1 MIKKKW
7 YSIAFTLP
15 AIIFLVSGSLFP
27 LFYSLVRSFQQ
38 WNLNVP
44 GNLIKFVGFSNYAQL
59 FSRFDIFFNPL
70 IITLIFVISSV
81 FLEFILA
88 MILALLLSSRDI
100 KGKNFFRTCLLIP
113 MATTPVIVGLI
124 GKYIFSDFGIF
135 NHYINKLGIPSQPLL
150 GSSIMALVVVIF
162 IEVWQW
168 TPFMTLIL
176 EAGLNNIPQSVVE
189 AANIDGAKP
198 LQVFRLIKIPL
209 LKRLIVIA
217 LMLRTMDCIR
227 IFDMIWS
234 LTGGGPINATETL
247 SLAAYRIV
255 FRYFNIGLGSAY
267 CYLILIITIAISIF
281 FVNILRREEQKAW

>member
-1 MIKKKW
+1 MVKKKW

-15 AIIFLVSGSLFP
+15 AIIFLASGSLFP
-27 LFYSLVRSFQQ
+27 FFYSLVRSFQQ

-44 GNLIKFVGFSNYAQL
+44 GNKISFVGFGNYIQI
-59 FSRFDIFFNPL
+59 FSRFDIFGKPL
-70 IITLIFVISSV
+70 IVTLIFVISSV

-100 KGKNFFRTCLLIP
+100 KGKDFFRTCLLIP

-124 GKYIFSDFGIF
+124 GKYIFSDFGIV
-135 NHYINKLGIPSQPLL
+135 NHYINILGIPSQPWI
-150 GSSIMALVVVIF
+150 GSPIMALVVVIF

-176 EAGLNNIPQSVVE
+176 EAGLNSIPQSAIE

-198 LQVFRLIKIPL
+198 LQVFRFIKIPL
-209 LKRLIVIA
+209 LKRLIVLA
-217 LMLRTMDCIR
+217 LVLRTMDCIR
-227 IFDMIWS
+227 IFDMVWS
-234 LTGGGPINATETL
+234 LTGGGPVNATETL
-247 SLAAYRIV
+247 SIAAYRIV

-267 CYLILIITIAISIF
+267 CYLILIITIAVSLF
-281 FVNILRREEQKAW
+281 FVNILKREEQKAW